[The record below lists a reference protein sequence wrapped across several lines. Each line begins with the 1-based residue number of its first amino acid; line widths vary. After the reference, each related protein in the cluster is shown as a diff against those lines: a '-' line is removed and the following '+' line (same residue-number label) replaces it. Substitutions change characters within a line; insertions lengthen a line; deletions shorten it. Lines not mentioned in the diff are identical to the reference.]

1 MARSQVLIPS
11 KRFQLSFVAL
21 VAAFCLM
28 LTTSVG
34 AMADTVRISDPLGV
48 LNQSRVMSEGTKLS
62 YPLDI
67 YTTNT
72 FSGTASDFVTRT
84 IAVHLTSKRLIVIA
98 IDTFHHYLAI
108 VGGSSVSLTKSDYTN
123 AGTAFKKNFSG
134 NNFTNATIA
143 AIQSLANALK
153 PGSPISGFVLGL
165 IVVVIIG
172 LVIIS
177 AIVGFVRR
185 LLGFGPRTTPNTG
198 YQQPQPT
205 SPQNRGNY
213 GDGRDNLGSG
223 AVGDF

>member
-1 MARSQVLIPS
+1 MARSQAFTPS

-34 AMADTVRISDPLGV
+34 ATADTVRISDPLGV
-48 LNQSRVMSEGTKLS
+48 LNQSKVMSEGAKLS

-72 FSGTASDFVTRT
+72 FGGTASDFVTRT

-98 IDTFHHYLAI
+98 IDTIHHYLAI
-108 VGGSSVSLTKSDYTN
+108 VGGSSVSLSKSDYTN
-123 AGTAFKKNFSG
+123 AGTAFKNNFG
-134 NNFTNATIA
+134 GNFTNATIA
-143 AIQSLANALK
+143 AIQSLENALK
-153 PGSPISGFVLGL
+153 SGSPFSGFVLVL
-165 IVVVIIG
+165 IIGVIIV
-172 LVIIS
+172 LLIIS

-185 LLGFGPRTTPNTG
+185 LLGIGPRTKPDTG

-205 SPQNRGNY
+205 YPQNRGNY
-213 GDGRDNLGSG
+213 RDGRDNLGGG

>member
-1 MARSQVLIPS
+1 MARSQALTPS
-11 KRFQLSFVAL
+11 KRFQLGFVAL
-21 VAAFCLM
+21 TAAFCLM

-48 LNQSRVMSEGTKLS
+48 LNQSKVMSEGAKLS

-72 FSGTASDFVTRT
+72 FSGSASDFVTRT

-98 IDTFHHYLAI
+98 IDTIHHYLAI

-123 AGTAFKKNFSG
+123 AGTAFKNNFG
-134 NNFTNATIA
+134 GNFTNATIA
-143 AIQSLANALK
+143 AIQSLENALK
-153 PGSPISGFVLGL
+153 PGSPFSGFVIVL
-165 IVVVIIG
+165 IIAVIIG
-172 LVIIS
+172 LLIIS

-185 LLGFGPRTTPNTG
+185 LLGFGPRTRPDTG
-198 YQQPQPT
+198 YPQPQPN

>member
-1 MARSQVLIPS
+1 MARSQAFTLS

-34 AMADTVRISDPLGV
+34 ATADTVRISDPLGV
-48 LNQSRVMSEGTKLS
+48 LNQSKVMSEGAKLS

-98 IDTFHHYLAI
+98 IDTIHHYLAI
-108 VGGSSVSLTKSDYTN
+108 VGGSSVSLSKSDYTN
-123 AGTAFKKNFSG
+123 AGTAFKNNFG
-134 NNFTNATIA
+134 GNFTNATIA
-143 AIQSLANALK
+143 AIQSLENALK
-153 PGSPISGFVLGL
+153 PGSPFSGFVLVL
-165 IVVVIIG
+165 IIGVIIV
-172 LVIIS
+172 LLIIS

-185 LLGFGPRTTPNTG
+185 LLGFGPRTRPNTG

-205 SPQNRGNY
+205 YPQNRGNY

>member
-1 MARSQVLIPS
+1 MTRSQALTPS

-28 LTTSVG
+28 LATSVG

-48 LNQSRVMSEGTKLS
+48 LNQSKVMSEGAKLS

-72 FSGTASDFVTRT
+72 FRGTASDFVTRT
-84 IAVHLTSKRLIVIA
+84 IAVHLTSKRLVVIA
-98 IDTFHHYLAI
+98 IDTIHHYLAI

-123 AGTAFKKNFSG
+123 AGTAFKNNFG
-134 NNFTNATIA
+134 GNFTNATIA
-143 AIQSLANALK
+143 AIQSLENALK
-153 PGSPISGFVLGL
+153 PGSPISGFVIVL
-165 IVVVIIG
+165 IIAVIIG
-172 LVIIS
+172 LLIIS

-185 LLGFGPRTTPNTG
+185 LLGFGPRTKSNTG

-205 SPQNRGNY
+205 YPQNRGNY